1 MYVHL
6 SFTTY
11 LPIFQEV
18 IHELWKDPLKP
29 NRIFAKNVMGILK
42 SSKYIET
49 DVNFKNNII
58 MYITPQLIEFHKKY
72 ISFMF
77 M

>member
-1 MYVHL
+1 M
-6 SFTTY
+6 F
-11 LPIFQEV
+11 IFLLLHIYQFSKK
-18 IHELWKDPLKP
+18 LYMNYGKTRWNLTG
-29 NRIFAKNVMGILK
+29 FLQKNVMGILK